1 MTPTARGNVER
12 VVLAIALVVLLVPAT
27 PAVAQLDPLLFV
39 KGLPPNVIV
48 VLDTSLSMLED
59 GEGRFYDP
67 NTYLVADDPIVA
79 REMGADLSAARR
91 YRRIYDGLRMVRPVT
106 PFRKY
111 TTETITAVDET
122 VGSFGSFWSQTR
134 LEVAKSGISKA
145 VHDNRGIGDRWAFVG
160 LRQRNP
166 RWRLH
171 PDCDKPVT
179 VTADDRLTR
188 VGDATPCDA
197 GGPGRYGVYAPVV
210 DAPNYRQRSA
220 NGVRLPYG
228 SLAADVIDLVARP
241 INDPRGLIPA
251 GQDSAFFVD
260 RPIAF
265 ALEDALAQAKTAI
278 AADPG
283 NIECRNTV
291 VVLVTGGADSGDFGY
306 RRSNNAV
313 NTAASFLSV
322 PAGGAVRRVPIYV
335 AAIRPESG
343 EDSLAQ
349 IASRSGGRYFN
360 VSDATAVSRV
370 INMAVQAGYARSSDF
385 NLGEPSEY
393 QPVSPVVGTVDLTSA
408 RSSRGRAL
416 SDTVIS
422 NQLGQTIPQHSN
434 VMVTAGFE
442 LNGTGNVGMEGIV
455 RAFRTFKPHRDID
468 QPGGYAFVSD
478 GTALWPDVDGR
489 SETSGRARTPSDPD
503 ARNIFTYVPGRG
515 TVPFTTDRA
524 PELAPHLGGADA
536 DALISF
542 IRNQPLG
549 PVIGSTPAIMSPP
562 SLEPPPDN
570 DYGRRDVAGSYADD
584 YADRRSI
591 IWIGGN
597 NGMIHAIDARTGFEV
612 WAFIP
617 YNLLPKLQ
625 TLLDGQ
631 SVDSFDYFVD
641 SSPKI
646 AEVKLDGHWRT
657 VLVIGQAYGGTFYQ
671 AYDITEAGMRG
682 PAPSSDDH
690 MAVLR
695 SFDDPR
701 HIPLLWS
708 FPRYD
713 EFDPDISKTFALTDG
728 FPGGEVRFFGDL
740 RSTATPAEKSVG
752 FTWSVPAIAPL
763 DDTHGVTAAIVG
775 SGYFPAVE
783 TRLPG
788 RGASAPAAGRSLYL
802 IDVKTGTLLGGTS
815 TCGRSGSVG
824 CVDVGDVGGNG
835 RKNAVQAD
843 PAAAGGTFSPHV
855 AKAAYVGD
863 IDGVYRRFDF
873 VPTGQITFS
882 TMVDAS
888 APIYAASAVSTDSS
902 GAHMFFGT
910 GSDLLLRSS
919 GGGSLTTKAY
929 GLHDN
934 VAGGGASLA
943 FVRDLR
949 ARATE
954 RLSSAPTVAGPAVFF
969 TTVVE
974 DPRRPCADVSSRLYA
989 MRYLGSAGGAAY
1001 DTNGDGSVGARESPV
1016 VATVDGRATA
1026 PFVADGHLYFG
1037 TSGRSGSKVE
1047 MFGDTEN
1054 FNNGMSQTGVR
1065 LLSWRETR

>member
-1 MTPTARGNVER
+1 MPTARGKVES
-12 VVLAIALVVLLVPAT
+12 VVLAIALGAVLAPA
-27 PAVAQLDPLLFV
+27 PAIAQLDPLLFV

-48 VLDTSLSMLED
+48 VVDTSLSMLED

-79 REMGADLSAARR
+79 RAMGADVSAARH
-91 YRRIYDGLRMVRPVT
+91 YRRIYDGLRMDRPVT
-106 PFRKY
+106 PRRKY

-122 VGSFGSFWSQTR
+122 VGSYGSFWSQTR
-134 LEVAKSGISKA
+134 LEVAKSGISQA
-145 VHDNRGIGDRWAFVG
+145 VHDNRGIGDRWALVG

-166 RWRLH
+166 RWRLS

-179 VTADDRLTR
+179 VTANDGLKTI
-188 VGDATPCDA
+188 GDTTPCFA
-197 GGPGRYGVYAPVV
+197 GGPGRYGVYAPAV
-210 DAPNYRQRSA
+210 DAPNYGQRSS

-228 SLAADVIDLVARP
+228 SMAADVSDLVERP

-251 GQDSAFFVD
+251 GQDSRFFVD
-260 RPIAF
+260 RPITF
-265 ALEDALAQAKTAI
+265 ALEDALAEAKTAI

-291 VVLVTGGADSGDFGY
+291 AVLVTGGADSGDFRY

-322 PAGGAVRRVPIYV
+322 PAGGTARRVPIYV

-343 EDSLAQ
+343 ENSLAQ

-370 INMAVQAGYARSSDF
+370 INMAVQAGYARSTDF

-393 QPVSPVVGTVDLTSA
+393 QPVSPVVGTVDLTRA
-408 RSSRGRAL
+408 RSSNGRAL
-416 SDTVIS
+416 GDTVVS
-422 NQLGQTIPQHSN
+422 NQLGQTIPQRSN

-442 LNGTGNVGMEGIV
+442 LNGTGNVGMEGVV
-455 RAFRTFKPHRDID
+455 RAFRTFKPHRDVA

-489 SETSGRARTPSDPD
+489 SETSGRARTPSNPD
-503 ARNIFTYVPGRG
+503 DRNIFTYVPGRG
-515 TVPFTTDRA
+515 TVAFTTDSA
-524 PELAPHLGGADA
+524 AELAPHLGGADA
-536 DALISF
+536 DTLISF

-562 SLEPPPDN
+562 SLEPPPDH
-570 DYGRRDVAGSYADD
+570 DYGRRDAAGTYADD
-584 YADRRSI
+584 HADRRSI
-591 IWIGGN
+591 IWVGGN
-597 NGMIHAIDARTGFEV
+597 NGMIHAVDARTGFEV

-617 YNLLPKLQ
+617 YNLLPKLK
-625 TLLDGQ
+625 TLIDGQ
-631 SVDSFDYFVD
+631 SVDAFDYFVD

-657 VLVIGQAYGGTFYQ
+657 VLVIGQGYGGTFYQ
-671 AYDITEAGMRG
+671 AFDITEAGMQG
-682 PAPSSDDH
+682 PSPSSDDH
-690 MAVLR
+690 MGVLR
-695 SFDDPR
+695 SFDDPN

-713 EFDPDISKTFALTDG
+713 EFDPAVSKTFALTDG

-740 RSTATPAEKSVG
+740 RSSATPAEKSVG

-763 DDTHGVTAAIVG
+763 DDAHEVTAAIVG

-802 IDVKTGTLLGGTS
+802 IDVETGTPLGGTS
-815 TCGRSGSVG
+815 ACGRSGSVG

-863 IDGVYRRFDF
+863 IDGIYRRFDF
-873 VPTGQITFS
+873 APTGQITFS
-882 TMVDAS
+882 TMVDAG

-910 GSDLLLRSS
+910 GSDLLLPSTS
-919 GGGSLTTKAY
+919 GGLLTTKAY

-969 TTVVE
+969 TTVTA
-974 DPRRPCADVSSRLYA
+974 DPRRPCADVRSRLYA

-1001 DTNGDGSVGARESPV
+1001 DTNGDGRVGARESPI

-1037 TSGRSGSKVE
+1037 TSGRGGSNVE

-1065 LLSWRETR
+1065 LLSWRGSQ